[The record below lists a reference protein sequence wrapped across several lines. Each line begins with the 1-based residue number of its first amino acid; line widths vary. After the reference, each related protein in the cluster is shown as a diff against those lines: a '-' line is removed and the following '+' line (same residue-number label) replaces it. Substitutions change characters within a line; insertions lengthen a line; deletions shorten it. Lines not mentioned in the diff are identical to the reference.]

1 MPPKI
6 KNHLTYFTTMT
17 FGVERRISQLI
28 NYIRS
33 LDAKTVG
40 EMQERMLM
48 DFTRN
53 LREAIDNCQL
63 AWLDKRDEV
72 HPISTDKIRKLV
84 DSTVNTGEAALRKAQ
99 TFIAECCGIASNRK
113 PPGTPVDRPERLDN
127 TLKPEESL
135 KRSMTLEEAR
145 HWIRKFDQWFEWNAA
160 VLAKK
165 SRET

>member
-1 MPPKI
+1 
-6 KNHLTYFTTMT
+6 MT

-28 NYIRS
+28 IYVRS
-33 LDAKTVG
+33 LDATTVG

-72 HPISTDKIRKLV
+72 HLISTDKIRKLM

-99 TFIAECCGIASNRK
+99 RFIA
-113 PPGTPVDRPERLDN
+113 
-127 TLKPEESL
+127 
-135 KRSMTLEEAR
+135 
-145 HWIRKFDQWFEWNAA
+145 Q
-160 VLAKK
+160 
-165 SRET
+165 

>member
-1 MPPKI
+1 MPPKN
-6 KNHLTYFTTMT
+6 KNHLSYFTTMT

-28 NYIRS
+28 NYVRS
-33 LDAKTVG
+33 LDATTVG

-72 HPISTDKIRKLV
+72 HLISTDKIRKLM

-99 TFIAECCGIASNRK
+99 RFIA
-113 PPGTPVDRPERLDN
+113 
-127 TLKPEESL
+127 
-135 KRSMTLEEAR
+135 
-145 HWIRKFDQWFEWNAA
+145 Q
-160 VLAKK
+160 
-165 SRET
+165 

>member
-1 MPPKI
+1 MPPKN
-6 KNHLTYFTTMT
+6 KNLLNYFTTMT
-17 FGVERRISQLI
+17 FGVERRISQLL

-33 LDAKTVG
+33 LDAATVG

-72 HPISTDKIRKLV
+72 HLISTDKIRKLM

-99 TFIAECCGIASNRK
+99 RFIA
-113 PPGTPVDRPERLDN
+113 
-127 TLKPEESL
+127 
-135 KRSMTLEEAR
+135 
-145 HWIRKFDQWFEWNAA
+145 Q
-160 VLAKK
+160 
-165 SRET
+165 